1 MARKIVRLTESEL
14 SHLIHDITISV
25 LNEAD
30 METYAR
36 LWAASEKAQ
45 KDLQNGNYQEKLGKV
60 GRIRNNDQKFDR
72 AKAIDK
78 DVLQSALQ
86 KHKSQKYMF
95 FAKSGR
101 DIGCRVIF
109 ELESAPKIKEDG
121 IILDGTVTFNQ
132 EASYGKLYIKNGIVK
147 YNKNR
152 AWYTL
157 TPDNRTKQ
165 AWDNLLDDFQKCL
178 NKRKQFS
185 SMI

>member
-1 MARKIVRLTESEL
+1 MKKRIRLTESEL
-14 SHLIHDITISV
+14 SQLIHDITVSV

-36 LWAASEKAQ
+36 LWAASKKAQ
-45 KDLQNGNYQEKLGKV
+45 KDLQNGNYQEKLGRV

-72 AKAIDK
+72 AKAIDM

-86 KHKSQKYMF
+86 KHKNYKYMF

-109 ELESAPKIKEDG
+109 ELNSAPKIKDDE

-132 EASYGKLYIKNGIVK
+132 VAAYGKIHIKNGCVR
-147 YNKNR
+147 YYKNR
-152 AWYTL
+152 AWFLL
-157 TPDNRTKQ
+157 TPDNRTKPM
-165 AWDNLLDDFQKCL
+165 WDNLLADIQKCL
-178 NKRKQFS
+178 DKRKELDA
-185 SMI
+185 MI

>member
-1 MARKIVRLTESEL
+1 MAKKVIRLTEGEL
-14 SHLIHDITISV
+14 SQLVHDITMSV

-30 METYAR
+30 MESYAR

-45 KDLQNGNYQEKLGKV
+45 HDLQNGNYQEKLGKV

-72 AKAIDK
+72 AKAIDM

-86 KHKSQKYMF
+86 KHKSHTYMF

-109 ELESAPKIKEDG
+109 EFSSAPKIKDDG

-132 EASYGKLYIKNGIVK
+132 EAAYGKLYINNGIVK
-147 YNKNR
+147 YKKNR
-152 AWYTL
+152 AWFVL

-165 AWDNLLDDFQKCL
+165 AWDDLLADIQKGL
-178 NKRKQFS
+178 AKRKQLGA
-185 SMI
+185 MI

>member
-1 MARKIVRLTESEL
+1 MRKKIVRLTEGEL
-14 SHLIHDITISV
+14 SQLVHDITMSV

-45 KDLQNGNYQEKLGKV
+45 KDLQKGNYQEKLGNI

-72 AKAIDK
+72 AKAIDM

-86 KHKSQKYMF
+86 KHKNQKYMF

-109 ELESAPKIKEDG
+109 ELASAPKIKDDG

-132 EASYGKLYIKNGIVK
+132 DVAYGKLYVANGVVK
-147 YNKNR
+147 YRKNR
-152 AWYTL
+152 AWFVL
-157 TPDNRTKQ
+157 TPDNRTRQ
-165 AWDNLLDDFQKCL
+165 AWDNLLADIQKGL
-178 NKRKQFS
+178 DKRKQLGA
-185 SMI
+185 MI